1 MINSRLAVAIHILS
15 LISMD
20 EKTSSEIIADSVNTN
35 PVVVRRMI
43 SLLKKADIL
52 TSRAGVPGASL
63 KKDPA
68 DISLLEVYRAVQKQ
82 EELFAVIFFFLSIST
97 LRIYQPKPCNHCK
110 TGYKTGALDS
120 NITPFFLKSSFFFTN
135 IPPQMLS
142 QTGLLPEIKMVDT
155 PKDRQFCT
163 NQFCFF
169 SEIGDVAKHILIPAD
184 H

>member
-82 EELFAVIFFFLSIST
+82 EELFAVHENPN
-97 LRIYQPKPCNHCK
+97 PKCPVGKNSERSDETFESVQRAMENELASKSLKDVMNH
-110 TGYKTGALDS
+110 L
-120 NITPFFLKSSFFFTN
+120 F
-135 IPPQMLS
+135 
-142 QTGLLPEIKMVDT
+142 
-155 PKDRQFCT
+155 
-163 NQFCFF
+163 
-169 SEIGDVAKHILIPAD
+169 
-184 H
+184 